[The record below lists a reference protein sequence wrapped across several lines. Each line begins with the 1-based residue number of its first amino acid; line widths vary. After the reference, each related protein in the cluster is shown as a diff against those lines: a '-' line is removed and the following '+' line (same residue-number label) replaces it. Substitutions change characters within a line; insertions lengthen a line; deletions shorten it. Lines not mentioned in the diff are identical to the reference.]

1 MILTEPQNHII
12 QNIQLIRKDYD
23 LLGSYRL
30 YHSNILEEGLKQP
43 EQVKLLLFE
52 NLKSIEI
59 QSKRNEIGYK
69 NSDLIQ
75 TLK

>member
-23 LLGSYRL
+23 LLGSYLL

-43 EQVKLLLFE
+43 EHVKLLLFE

-59 QSKRNEIGYK
+59 QSKRNEMGYK